1 MPTTAHVTYD
11 MPENNNPQHNTLGVT
26 VKELQSLGFEH
37 LPQQFVSGEHLI
49 YSSPASLSFNSPGAE
64 GFGVK
69 RAALSI
75 PGSVLLLI
83 SPGCCGRNTSGIS
96 ELPQYKN
103 RFFFL
108 NMDESDIVTGRHLKK
123 VPDAVEAVI
132 SEYELRTGTKP
143 SVVMICI
150 TCVDALL
157 GTDMERVCR
166 KAEAKVKLPVRPCYM
181 YALTREGRKPPM
193 VHVRQSLYSLLEA
206 RKKRAASIN
215 LLGHFAPLIDD
226 CELYNIFRNMGVKQI
241 REISRCRDYAEFQL
255 MAEANFNV
263 VLDAEARP
271 AAAELEERLG
281 IPYIELKRLYQIDKV
296 KRQYEALAKALNTDI
311 NIDESFNTAR
321 LAIDDF
327 KAQFAGVPAPSFAVG
342 EFMNGDPFE
351 LALALVREGFRV
363 PEVFGTISRDNFLY
377 IEKLAEL
384 SPETYVYSNLDPGII
399 HYNENAAPCIDFAIG
414 KDAAYYHPH
423 AVSLHWK
430 DDIQPFGFAGIRKL
444 YCELLETYKTQ
455 KASRSSVELEKAV
468 TSSVNISVQAKPE
481 AAAVFGCDTDTDIA
495 DSVDTVVKPS
505 SHVPPCNTDDV
516 LSKTCMNASDTEAA
530 KSFSDCPEANKHRIR
545 GLRRFLPPFA
555 PDASGA
561 SSVLY
566 SLGGITVICD
576 AGGCAGN
583 ICGFDE
589 PRWLTEKSAIYS
601 AGLRDMD
608 AILGRDDR
616 LVEKLKRTVN
626 SVGAEN
632 VSFAAIIGTPVPSV
646 IATDYQALKRMC
658 ERRTGVRTLCV
669 DTNGMELYDVGA
681 EKAYMELFRSYL
693 DNASDRTICHNAVNF
708 AKPES
713 KNNTGCGFTASDNTA
728 SDNTALDNIASD
740 NIASDNTASDN
751 TALDNTALD
760 NIASKDL
767 TACESFASPEESKDY
782 TGYIGILGATPLDT
796 GTNKVKGF
804 FSQALGTDKLCCF
817 CLGDGIDAISQAGA
831 MSKNIVAAPSALKLA
846 KYLEQKFGTPYE
858 VSYPGADMLLAAA
871 NNFDIHFNKKRV
883 LIIHQ
888 HVLALSLAKLIEA
901 YGAVNV
907 TTASWF
913 KLIPDCD
920 GIALHDEDDLTKLL
934 TELQPDIIISDNI
947 IEPLVRDAGCDA
959 LIIDLPHF
967 AVSGRMLSCACESTL
982 VRSNP

>member
-1 MPTTAHVTYD
+1 MIT
-11 MPENNNPQHNTLGVT
+11 NISPQHNTFGVT
-26 VKELQSLGFEH
+26 VKELRSLGLEH
-37 LPQQFVSGEHLI
+37 LPQQFVSGEQLI

-83 SPGCCGRNTSGIS
+83 SPGCCGRNTSGIG

-123 VPDAVEAVI
+123 VPAAVEAVI
-132 SEYELRTGTKP
+132 SEYKSRTGAKP

-166 KAEAKVKLPVRPCYM
+166 KAEDRVKLPVRPCYM

-226 CELYNIFRNMGVKQI
+226 CELYDIFRNIGVKQI
-241 REISRCRDYAEFQL
+241 REISRCKDYNEFQL

-271 AAAELEERLG
+271 AAAELEERLR
-281 IPYIELKRLYQIDKV
+281 IPYIELKRLYQTDKV
-296 KRQYEALAKALNTDI
+296 KRQYEALAKALNVKIDI
-311 NIDESFNTAR
+311 NDSFNAAR
-321 LAIDDF
+321 AAIDSF
-327 KAQFAGVPAPSFAVG
+327 KAQFAGASAPAFAVG

-351 LALALVREGFRV
+351 LALSLIREGFNV
-363 PEVFGTISRDNFLY
+363 SEIFGTISGDNFIY
-377 IEKLAEL
+377 IEKIAEL
-384 SPETYVYSNLDPGII
+384 SPETRVYSNLDPGII
-399 HYNENAAPCIDFAIG
+399 HYNENAAPHIDFAIG

-423 AVSLHWK
+423 AVGLHWK
-430 DDIQPFGFAGIRKL
+430 DDIQPFGFAGIKKL
-444 YCELLETYKTQ
+444 YEELLKAYKTHMPYTDT
-455 KASRSSVELEKAV
+455 E
-468 TSSVNISVQAKPE
+468 TSNISAAELDSACPASSDMKAADSAS
-481 AAAVFGCDTDTDIA
+481 AAAA
-495 DSVDTVVKPS
+495 DNEHKV
-505 SHVPPCNTDDV
+505 
-516 LSKTCMNASDTEAA
+516 
-530 KSFSDCPEANKHRIR
+530 R

-616 LVEKLKRTVN
+616 LVEKLKRTVT

-658 ERRTGVRTLCV
+658 ERRIGIRTLCI
-669 DTNGMELYDVGA
+669 DTTGMELYDAGA

-693 DNASDRTICHNAVNF
+693 DTDAPVPAGAAAYEGPISSAAI
-708 AKPES
+708 
-713 KNNTGCGFTASDNTA
+713 
-728 SDNTALDNIASD
+728 
-740 NIASDNTASDN
+740 
-751 TALDNTALD
+751 
-760 NIASKDL
+760 
-767 TACESFASPEESKDY
+767 KDY
-782 TGYIGILGATPLDT
+782 TGYTGILGATPLDT
-796 GTNKVKGF
+796 GINEVKDF
-804 FSQALGTDKLCCF
+804 FSKALDTDKLCCF
-817 CLGDGIDAISQAGA
+817 CLGDGIDAIRQVGS
-831 MSKNIVAAPSALKLA
+831 MSRNIVIAPSALRLA
-846 KYLEQKFGTPYE
+846 EYLKQSFGTPYE
-858 VSYPGADMLLAAA
+858 IYYPGADLLLAGALKNRDSDNA
-871 NNFDIHFNKKRV
+871 GLQLHDKRV

-901 YGAVNV
+901 YG
-907 TTASWF
+907 TKSIKTASWF
-913 KLIPDCD
+913 KLVPDMD
-920 GIALHDEDDLTKLL
+920 GIHLHDEGDL
-934 TELQPDIIISDNI
+934 TELINKFNPDIIISDRI
-947 IEPLVRDAGCDA
+947 IEPLVRASGSNA
-959 LIIDLPHF
+959 LIIDMPHF
-967 AVSGRMLSCACESTL
+967 AVSGRML
-982 VRSNP
+982 

>member
-1 MPTTAHVTYD
+1 MIT
-11 MPENNNPQHNTLGVT
+11 NISPQHNTFGVT
-26 VKELQSLGFEH
+26 VKELRSLGIDK
-37 LPQQFVSGEHLI
+37 LPQQFVSGEQLI

-83 SPGCCGRNTSGIS
+83 SPGCCGRNTSGIG

-123 VPDAVEAVI
+123 VPAAVEAVI
-132 SEYELRTGTKP
+132 SEYEARTGTKP

-166 KAEAKVKLPVRPCYM
+166 TAEDRVRLPVRPCYM

-193 VHVRQSLYSLLEA
+193 VHVRQSLYSLLEP

-226 CELYNIFRNMGVKQI
+226 CELYDIFRNIGVKQI
-241 REISRCRDYAEFQL
+241 CEISRCKDYDEFQL

-271 AAAELEERLG
+271 AAAELEDRLR
-281 IPYIELKRLYQIDKV
+281 IPYIELKRLYQTDKV
-296 KRQYEALAKALNTDI
+296 KRQYEALAKALNVKIDI
-311 NIDESFNTAR
+311 NDSFNAAR
-321 LAIDDF
+321 AAIDSF
-327 KAQFAGVPAPSFAVG
+327 KAQFAGASAPAFAVG

-351 LALALVREGFRV
+351 LALSLIREGFNV
-363 PEVFGTISRDNFLY
+363 PEIFGTISGDNFIY
-377 IEKLAEL
+377 IEKIAEL
-384 SPETYVYSNLDPGII
+384 SSETKVYSNLDPGII
-399 HYNENAAPCIDFAIG
+399 HYNENAAPHIDFAIG

-423 AVSLHWK
+423 AVGLHWK
-430 DDIQPFGFAGIRKL
+430 DDIQPFGFAGIKKL
-444 YCELLETYKTQ
+444 YEELLKAYKARKTFSDAETSGIY
-455 KASRSSVELEKAV
+455 AAEAVLE
-468 TSSVNISVQAKPE
+468 
-481 AAAVFGCDTDTDIA
+481 DTDTNIHSDTAIHTNA
-495 DSVDTVVKPS
+495 ESYASILGRTPELDSACTASSDMKAAGPS
-505 SHVPPCNTDDV
+505 SD
-516 LSKTCMNASDTEAA
+516 AA
-530 KSFSDCPEANKHRIR
+530 ADNEHKVR

-616 LVEKLKRTVN
+616 LVEKLKRTVA
-626 SVGAEN
+626 SVGTEN

-658 ERRTGVRTLCV
+658 ERRIGIHTLCI
-669 DTNGMELYDVGA
+669 DTTGMELYDAGA

-693 DNASDRTICHNAVNF
+693 DGDAA
-708 AKPES
+708 
-713 KNNTGCGFTASDNTA
+713 NNTGCKSA
-728 SDNTALDNIASD
+728 
-740 NIASDNTASDN
+740 
-751 TALDNTALD
+751 
-760 NIASKDL
+760 DL
-767 TACESFASPEESKDY
+767 SQVPAANMTVCTDSISSAEIKDY
-782 TGYIGILGATPLDT
+782 TGYTGVLGATPLDT
-796 GTNKVKGF
+796 GMNKVKDF
-804 FSQALGTDKLCCF
+804 FSKALDTDKLCCF
-817 CLGDGIDAISQAGA
+817 CLGDGIAAIRQVGS
-831 MSKNIVAAPSALKLA
+831 MSRNIVIAPSALRLA
-846 KYLEQKFGTPYE
+846 EYLKQSFGTPYE
-858 VSYPGADMLLAAA
+858 IYYPGADLLLAGALKNRDSDNA
-871 NNFDIHFNKKRV
+871 GLQLHDKRV

-901 YGAVNV
+901 YG
-907 TTASWF
+907 TKSIKTASWF
-913 KLIPDCD
+913 KLIPDMD
-920 GIALHDEDDLTKLL
+920 GIHLREEGDL
-934 TELQPDIIISDNI
+934 TELINKFNPDIIISDRI
-947 IEPLVRDAGCDA
+947 IEPLVRASGSNA
-959 LIIDLPHF
+959 LIIDMPHF
-967 AVSGRMLSCACESTL
+967 AVSGRML
-982 VRSNP
+982 

>member
-1 MPTTAHVTYD
+1 MIT
-11 MPENNNPQHNTLGVT
+11 NISPQHNTFGVT
-26 VKELQSLGFEH
+26 VKELRSLGLEH
-37 LPQQFVSGEHLI
+37 LPQQFVSGEQLI

-83 SPGCCGRNTSGIS
+83 SPGCCGRNTSGIG

-123 VPDAVEAVI
+123 VPAAVEAVI
-132 SEYELRTGTKP
+132 SEYKSRTGAKP

-166 KAEAKVKLPVRPCYM
+166 KAEDRVKLPVRPCYM

-226 CELYNIFRNMGVKQI
+226 CELYDIFRNIGVKQI
-241 REISRCRDYAEFQL
+241 REISRCKDYNEFQL

-271 AAAELEERLG
+271 AAAELEERLR
-281 IPYIELKRLYQIDKV
+281 IPYIELKRLYQTDKV
-296 KRQYEALAKALNTDI
+296 KRQYEALAKALNVKIDI
-311 NIDESFNTAR
+311 NDSFNAA
-321 LAIDDF
+321 LAAIDSF
-327 KAQFAGVPAPSFAVG
+327 KAQFAGASAPAFAVG

-351 LALALVREGFRV
+351 LALSLIREGFNV
-363 PEVFGTISRDNFLY
+363 PEIFGTISGDNFIY
-377 IEKLAEL
+377 IEKIAEL
-384 SPETYVYSNLDPGII
+384 SPETRVYSNLDPGII
-399 HYNENAAPCIDFAIG
+399 HYNENAAPHIDFAIG

-423 AVSLHWK
+423 AVGLHWK
-430 DDIQPFGFAGIRKL
+430 DDIQPFGFAGIKKL
-444 YCELLETYKTQ
+444 YEELLKAYKTHMPYTDT
-455 KASRSSVELEKAV
+455 E
-468 TSSVNISVQAKPE
+468 TSNISAAELDSACTASSDMKAAGPSSD
-481 AAAVFGCDTDTDIA
+481 AAADNEHKV
-495 DSVDTVVKPS
+495 
-505 SHVPPCNTDDV
+505 
-516 LSKTCMNASDTEAA
+516 
-530 KSFSDCPEANKHRIR
+530 R

-616 LVEKLKRTVN
+616 LVEKLKRTVT

-658 ERRTGVRTLCV
+658 ERRIGIRTLCI
-669 DTNGMELYDVGA
+669 DTTGMELYDAGA

-693 DNASDRTICHNAVNF
+693 DTDAPVPAGAAAYEGPISSAAI
-708 AKPES
+708 
-713 KNNTGCGFTASDNTA
+713 
-728 SDNTALDNIASD
+728 
-740 NIASDNTASDN
+740 
-751 TALDNTALD
+751 
-760 NIASKDL
+760 
-767 TACESFASPEESKDY
+767 KDY
-782 TGYIGILGATPLDT
+782 TGYTGILGATPLDT
-796 GTNKVKGF
+796 GINEVKDF
-804 FSQALGTDKLCCF
+804 FSKALDTDKLCCF
-817 CLGDGIDAISQAGA
+817 CLGDGIDAIRQAGS
-831 MSKNIVAAPSALKLA
+831 MSRNIVIAPSALRLA
-846 KYLEQKFGTPYE
+846 EYLKQSFGTPYE
-858 VSYPGADMLLAAA
+858 IYYPGADLLLAGALK
-871 NNFDIHFNKKRV
+871 NRDSDNSGLQLHDKRV

-901 YGAVNV
+901 YGPKSVK
-907 TTASWF
+907 TASWF
-913 KLIPDCD
+913 KLVPDMD
-920 GIALHDEDDLTKLL
+920 GIHLHDEGDL
-934 TELQPDIIISDNI
+934 TELINKFNPDIIISDRI
-947 IEPLVRDAGCDA
+947 IEPLVRASGSNA
-959 LIIDLPHF
+959 LIIDMPHF
-967 AVSGRMLSCACESTL
+967 AVSGRML
-982 VRSNP
+982 

>member
-1 MPTTAHVTYD
+1 MIT
-11 MPENNNPQHNTLGVT
+11 NISPQHNTFGVT
-26 VKELQSLGFEH
+26 VKELRSLGLEH
-37 LPQQFVSGEHLI
+37 LPQQFVSREQLI

-83 SPGCCGRNTSGIS
+83 SPGCCGRNTSGIG

-123 VPDAVEAVI
+123 VPAAVEAVI
-132 SEYELRTGTKP
+132 SEYEARTGTKP

-166 KAEAKVKLPVRPCYM
+166 TAEDRVRLPVRPCYM

-193 VHVRQSLYSLLEA
+193 VHVRQSLYSLLEP

-226 CELYNIFRNMGVKQI
+226 CELYDIFRNIGVKQI
-241 REISRCRDYAEFQL
+241 REISRCKDYDEFQL

-271 AAAELEERLG
+271 AAAELEERLR
-281 IPYIELKRLYQIDKV
+281 IPYIELKRLYQTDKV
-296 KRQYEALAKALNTDI
+296 KRQYEALAKALNVKIDI
-311 NIDESFNTAR
+311 DDSFNGAR
-321 LAIDDF
+321 AAIDSF
-327 KAQFAGVPAPSFAVG
+327 KAQFAGAPAPAFAVG

-351 LALALVREGFRV
+351 LALSLIREGFNV
-363 PEVFGTISRDNFLY
+363 PEIFGTISGDNFIY
-377 IEKLAEL
+377 IEKIAEL
-384 SPETYVYSNLDPGII
+384 SPETRVYSNLDPGII
-399 HYNENAAPCIDFAIG
+399 HYNENAAPHIDFAIG

-423 AVSLHWK
+423 AVGLHWK
-430 DDIQPFGFAGIRKL
+430 EDIQPFGFAGIKKL
-444 YCELLETYKTQ
+444 YEELLKAYKTHMPYTDT
-455 KASRSSVELEKAV
+455 E
-468 TSSVNISVQAKPE
+468 TSNISAAELDSACPASSDMKAADSAS
-481 AAAVFGCDTDTDIA
+481 AAAA
-495 DSVDTVVKPS
+495 DNEHK
-505 SHVPPCNTDDV
+505 
-516 LSKTCMNASDTEAA
+516 
-530 KSFSDCPEANKHRIR
+530 IR

-608 AILGRDDR
+608 AILGRDDK
-616 LVEKLKRTVN
+616 LVEKLKRTVT

-658 ERRTGVRTLCV
+658 ERRIGIRTLCI
-669 DTNGMELYDVGA
+669 DTTGMELYDAGA

-693 DNASDRTICHNAVNF
+693 DTDAPVPAGAAAYEGPISSAAI
-708 AKPES
+708 
-713 KNNTGCGFTASDNTA
+713 
-728 SDNTALDNIASD
+728 
-740 NIASDNTASDN
+740 
-751 TALDNTALD
+751 
-760 NIASKDL
+760 
-767 TACESFASPEESKDY
+767 KDY
-782 TGYIGILGATPLDT
+782 TGYTGILGATPLDT
-796 GTNKVKGF
+796 GINEVKDF
-804 FSQALGTDKLCCF
+804 FSKALDTDKLCCF
-817 CLGDGIDAISQAGA
+817 CLGDGIDAIRQAGS
-831 MSKNIVAAPSALKLA
+831 MSRNIVIAPSALRLA
-846 KYLEQKFGTPYE
+846 EYLKQSFGTPYE
-858 VSYPGADMLLAAA
+858 IYYPGADLLLAGALKNRDSDNA
-871 NNFDIHFNKKRV
+871 GLQLHDKRV

-901 YGAVNV
+901 YG
-907 TTASWF
+907 TKSIKTASWF
-913 KLIPDCD
+913 KLIPDMD
-920 GIALHDEDDLTKLL
+920 GIHLREEGDL
-934 TELQPDIIISDNI
+934 TELINKFNPDIIISDRI
-947 IEPLVRDAGCDA
+947 IEPLVRASGSNA
-959 LIIDLPHF
+959 LIIDMPHF
-967 AVSGRMLSCACESTL
+967 AVSGRML
-982 VRSNP
+982 